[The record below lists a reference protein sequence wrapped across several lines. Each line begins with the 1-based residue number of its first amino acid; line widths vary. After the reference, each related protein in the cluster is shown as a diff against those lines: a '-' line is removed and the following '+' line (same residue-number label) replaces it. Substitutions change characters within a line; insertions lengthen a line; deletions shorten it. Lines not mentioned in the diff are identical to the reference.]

1 MDHVEAV
8 ATATDTEPE
17 LDEALARAI
26 RQLILGASE
35 TPAEPSPEH
44 SKNAA

>member
-8 ATATDTEPE
+8 ATATEPD

-35 TPAEPSPEH
+35 THAAPESAPSQ
-44 SKNAA
+44 SAA

>member
-8 ATATDTEPE
+8 ATATEPD

-35 TPAEPSPEH
+35 RPAESSPEH
-44 SKNAA
+44 SKSAA